1 MREAYNAVEN
11 ISCENI
17 IGGKIHGSVSGIL
30 IKRIYTISTIGSP
43 NFFSSYFNGDV
54 QIPLPPTLQN
64 IDETAQN
71 LTFSQKNI
79 NCGIL
84 CILLY
89 MLSLLY
95 IMKKVQKIG
104 RVVIY
109 DFNTECLTLYWN
121 SRLKGKKFRQ
131 MTKNRLIRRWIYALL
146 VQYISRPR
154 CHKSTSKWD
163 TRNSTIFWNKTS
175 YQSSGILAVCR
186 LSKQQQIE
194 QLLNS
199 IVQKYYMK
207 QSFTEE
213 LFLRLCSYF
222 YWSIFL

>member
-1 MREAYNAVEN
+1 MEN

-17 IGGKIHGSVSGIL
+17 ISGKIHGSVSGIL

-54 QIPLPPTLQN
+54 QIPLPLPLPPYRTSMKLRKISRFRKRTLIVEYTMYPIVYVVAIVHYEKSTENWASRYLWFQCGMSN
-64 IDETAQN
+64 FVLKFETK
-71 LTFSQKNI
+71 L
-79 NCGIL
+79 
-84 CILLY
+84 
-89 MLSLLY
+89 
-95 IMKKVQKIG
+95 
-104 RVVIY
+104 
-109 DFNTECLTLYWN
+109 E
-121 SRLKGKKFRQ
+121 KFRQ
-131 MTKNRLIRRWIYALL
+131 MTKNRLIRWWIYALL
-146 VQYISRPR
+146 VQYIGCPR
-154 CHKSTSKWD
+154 YHKSTSKWD
-163 TRNSTIFWNKTS
+163 TRNSTIFWNKTF

-213 LFLRLCSYF
+213 LFPRLCSYF
-222 YWSIFL
+222 YW